1 MKSRTFDNG
10 FRVFHQKSHTGLKSA
25 SIQVICDVGS
35 IHEAEDF
42 RGAAHFIEHMCF
54 KGTHKYTTSF
64 EISTL
69 IDKTG
74 SYINAFTDKRYTK
87 YYIDTTSENVP
98 QYIHLLSDI
107 LLNSVFDKKEYE
119 KEKAVVREEMI
130 RDADDSEMNVLE
142 NADAV
147 IYSGSPYEHSV
158 DELKYH
164 NGAHVLEHAKLV
176 EMYKTFYIPSKMILS
191 VCSANSF
198 NSICDAV
205 SHSFFAK
212 SRSASCPPQPI
223 LSLAPIN
230 GPVYKIVR
238 APINSIHLC
247 IGFRTCS
254 IYDKDRY
261 ILKMLKRVLS
271 GSMSSRLFMILRE
284 ENGLTYTSYASND
297 YYEHTGSFLFY
308 AECDANKVFVNGAK
322 DKPGVFPLII
332 QMICDLIKDGITRQE
347 LELAKSSYRGKMLV
361 SVENADSIASYNA
374 KNALFGIA
382 DYPEY
387 DRVYEKIIKPLTVG
401 EINNAIRKYFR
412 RENMV
417 VSVIGRAP
425 PTEKMLE
432 KYIELE

>member
-35 IHEAEDF
+35 IHEAENF

-130 RDADDSEMNVLE
+130 RDADDCEMNVLE

-147 IYSGSPYEHSV
+147 IYAGSPYEHSV

-164 NGAHVLEHAKLV
+164 NGTHVLEHDKLV
-176 EMYKTFYIPSKMILS
+176 EMYKMFYIPSKMILS
-191 VCSANSF
+191 ICSANSF
-198 NSICDAV
+198 NTICDAV

-212 SRSASCPPQPI
+212 SRPASCPPQPI
-223 LSLAPIN
+223 LSLVPIN

-254 IYDKDRY
+254 VYDKDRY

-322 DKPGVFPLII
+322 NKPGVFPLII

-417 VSVIGRAP
+417 VSIIGRAP

-432 KYIELE
+432 KYMELE

>member
-10 FRVFHQKSHTGLKSA
+10 FRVLHQKSISGIKSA
-25 SIQVICDVGS
+25 SIQVICDIGS
-35 IHEAEDF
+35 IHEAEDV

-54 KGTHKYTTSF
+54 KGTPKHNTSF

-147 IYSGSPYEHSV
+147 IYAGSPYEHSV

-164 NGAHVLEHAKLV
+164 EGAHVLEHAKLV
-176 EMYKTFYIPSKMILS
+176 EMYKAFYIPSKMILS

-198 NSICDAV
+198 NAICDAV

-212 SRSASCPPQPI
+212 SRLVACPPQPI
-223 LSLAPIN
+223 LSLVPMK

-238 APINSIHLC
+238 APINPVHLC
-247 IGFRTCS
+247 VGFRTCS
-254 IYDKDRY
+254 IHDGDRY
-261 ILKMLKRVLS
+261 VLKMVKRILS
-271 GSMSSRLFMILRE
+271 SSMSSRLFIILRE

-308 AECDANKVFVNGAK
+308 AECDADKVFVNGVK

-332 QMICDLIKDGITRQE
+332 KMIRDLVKEGITRQE

-361 SVENADSIASYNA
+361 SVENVDSIASYNA

-382 DYPEY
+382 DSPDY
-387 DRVYEKIIKPLTVG
+387 DDVYEKVVKPLTLG
-401 EINNAIRKYFR
+401 QINDAIKKYFV

-417 VSVIGRAP
+417 VSVIGRTP
-425 PTEKMLE
+425 PTEKMLG
-432 KYIELE
+432 KYVDLV